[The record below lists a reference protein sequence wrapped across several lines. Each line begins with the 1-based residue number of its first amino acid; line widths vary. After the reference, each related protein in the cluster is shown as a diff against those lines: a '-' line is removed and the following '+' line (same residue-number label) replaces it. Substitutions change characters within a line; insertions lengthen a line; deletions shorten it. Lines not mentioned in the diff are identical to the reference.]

1 MPLTRSRSGALAAIA
16 VLLAVLLPGLL
27 PGLLRAQSP
36 APARVPAAGTRVRVE
51 TTLGSFAIQL
61 ETERAPLTS
70 ANFLSYVRSGHYNGT
85 IFHRVISNFVVQGG
99 GYDQKFQLK
108 DSDTPVANES
118 GNGLSNKRWTVGLAR
133 SEAPHSGNAQFYL
146 NLNDNEDLDPT
157 PLRWGYAVFGRVVEG
172 LEVVD
177 RIGHVATGPLASW
190 QKDAPLQ
197 PVVIRNMEVVAPAGD
212 AAVPK
217 PAATP
222 APTPIPT
229 SAPAPAPATAPPT
242 R

>member
-1 MPLTRSRSGALAAIA
+1 MPPTRSRAGALAA
-16 VLLAVLLPGLL
+16 LAALLPGLL
-27 PGLLRAQSP
+27 HAQAPATPP
-36 APARVPAAGTRVRVE
+36 APAPGTRVRVE
-51 TTLGSFAIQL
+51 TTLGSFVIQL

-70 ANFLSYVRSGHYNGT
+70 ANFLSYVRSGHYDGT
-85 IFHRVISNFVVQGG
+85 IFHRVISNFVIQGG

-108 DSDTPVANES
+108 ETHTPVANES
-118 GNGLSNKRWTVGLAR
+118 GNGLSNKRFTVGLAR
-133 SEAPHSGNAQFYL
+133 SEASHSGNAQFYL

-190 QKDAPLQ
+190 QKDAPLT
-197 PVVIRNMEVVAPAGD
+197 PVVIKHIEVVAPAAD
-212 AAVPK
+212 AVAAR

-222 APTPIPT
+222 APTPAPMPAPT
-229 SAPAPAPATAPPT
+229 SAPAAGAPAMAPPA